1 MRVVLDS
8 NVLVAALRSRNG
20 ASFQLLRML
29 RAGRFEVAISVPLA
43 FQYESVLVRHA
54 KELALSKQEAT
65 GLVDYFC
72 QIAHKQEIHFLWRP
86 TLSDP
91 GDEFVLELAVA
102 AECRIIVTYNVKDF
116 RGAGRFG
123 ISILTPG
130 EFLKL
135 LSRGNNE

>member
-20 ASFQLLRML
+20 ASFQVLRLLR
-29 RAGRFEVAISVPLA
+29 ASRFEVALSVPLA

-54 KELALSKQEAT
+54 KELKLSKQEAV
-65 GLVDYFC
+65 GLVNYFC

-86 TLSDP
+86 ALSDP

-102 AECRIIVTYNVKDF
+102 AGCKVIVTHNTKDF
-116 RGAGRFG
+116 RGAERFG
-123 ISILTPG
+123 ISVVTPG
-130 EFLKL
+130 KFLVTL
-135 LSRGNNE
+135 EEEA

>member
-1 MRVVLDS
+1 MACFYAGKPAVL
-8 NVLVAALRSRNG
+8 
-20 ASFQLLRML
+20 
-29 RAGRFEVAISVPLA
+29 
-43 FQYESVLVRHA
+43 YVLVRHV
-54 KELALSKQEAT
+54 KELALSKQEAV

-102 AECRIIVTYNVKDF
+102 AGCRFIVTHNIKDF
-116 RGAGRFG
+116 RGAARFG
-123 ISILTPG
+123 VFIIKPG

-135 LSRGNNE
+135 LEEER

>member
-20 ASFQLLRML
+20 ASFQLLKLL

-43 FQYESVLVRHA
+43 FQYESVLIRHA
-54 KELALSKQEAT
+54 KELELSRQEAV

-86 TLSDP
+86 ALSDP

-102 AECRIIVTYNVKDF
+102 AGCRFIVTHNIKDF
-116 RGAGRFG
+116 SGADRFG
-123 ISILTPG
+123 VSIVTPG

-135 LSRGNNE
+135 LERKQ

>member
-8 NVLVAALRSRNG
+8 NVLVAAFRSRNG
-20 ASFQLLRML
+20 ASFQVLTLL
-29 RAGRFEVAISVPLA
+29 RAGRFEIALSVPLA
-43 FQYESVLVRHA
+43 FQYESVFVRHA
-54 KELALSKQEAT
+54 KELKLSRNEAT

-86 TLSDP
+86 SLSDP

-102 AECRIIVTYNVKDF
+102 SGCRYIVTHNTKDF
-116 RGAGRFG
+116 SGAERFRV
-123 ISILTPG
+123 SIVTPG

-135 LSRGNNE
+135 LERDQ

>member
-20 ASFQLLRML
+20 ASFQLLRLL
-29 RAGRFEVAISVPLA
+29 RASRFEVALSVPLA
-43 FQYESVLVRHA
+43 FQYEAVLVRHA
-54 KELALSKQEAT
+54 KELGLSKHEAV

-72 QIAHKQEIHFLWRP
+72 QVAHKQEIHFLWRP

-102 AECRIIVTYNVKDF
+102 AGCKVIVTHNTRDF
-116 RGAGRFG
+116 RGAEKFG
-123 ISILTPG
+123 ISVVRPG
-130 EFLKL
+130 EFLVL
-135 LSRGNNE
+135 LKEEA

>member
-20 ASFQLLRML
+20 ASFQVLRLLRASRL
-29 RAGRFEVAISVPLA
+29 EVALSVPLT

-54 KELALSKQEAT
+54 KELKLSKQEAV
-65 GLVDYFC
+65 GLVNYFC

-86 TLSDP
+86 ALSDP

-102 AECRIIVTYNVKDF
+102 AECRFIVTHNIKDF
-116 RGAGRFG
+116 GGADRFG
-123 ISILTPG
+123 ISVIRPG
-130 EFLKL
+130 EFLRL
-135 LSRGNNE
+135 LEEK

>member
-1 MRVVLDS
+1 VHVVLDS

-20 ASFQLLRML
+20 ASFQLLKLL
-29 RAGRFEVAISVPLA
+29 RAGRFEVALSVPLA

-54 KELALSKQEAT
+54 KELGLSRQEAN

-102 AECRIIVTYNVKDF
+102 AGCRYIVTHNVKDF
-116 RGAGRFG
+116 TGADQFRV
-123 ISILTPG
+123 SIVTPG

-135 LSRGNNE
+135 LRGNNE

>member
-1 MRVVLDS
+1 VRVVLDC
-8 NVLVAALRSRNG
+8 NFFVAALRSRNG
-20 ASFQLLRML
+20 ASFQVLTLLR
-29 RAGRFEVAISVPLA
+29 ADRFEVALSVPPA

-54 KELALSKQEAT
+54 KELALSKQEAI

-102 AECRIIVTYNVKDF
+102 AGCRHIVTHNVKDF
-116 RGAGRFG
+116 RGADRFG
-123 ISILTPG
+123 VTIAPPA

-135 LSRGNNE
+135 LERKQ